1 MTPIEIEKALAEI
14 VLEKERIVDEKLRVL
29 DKGAKTEKK
38 ALMIEKGMYSLCL
51 HAGLL
56 YNAMGET
63 ERAKCIEIKSRRMP
77 YFMRMFPEIKKA
89 YESADCE
96 EKLHMTAALYGEIWM
111 KEQFVL
117 MYRSQLSRAEAAGET
132 ALIFELGL
140 KLDAVESVLAA
151 WKEWRREN
159 NVYPELAKG
168 EK

>member
-14 VLEKERIVDEKLRVL
+14 VLDKERAADEKLKAL
-29 DKGAKTEKK
+29 DKNAKTEKK

-51 HAGLL
+51 RAGLL
-56 YNAMGET
+56 YNTIGER
-63 ERAKCIEIKSRRMP
+63 EHCIELKSRRMLN
-77 YFMRMFPEIKKA
+77 FMRMFPEVKET
-89 YESADCE
+89 YESADGE
-96 EKLHMTAALYGEIWM
+96 EKLRMTAALYGEIWM
-111 KEQFVL
+111 ADQFVL

-132 ALIFELGL
+132 ALTFELKL

-151 WKEWRREN
+151 WREWRREN